1 MAVRKLK
8 NGKWAADVTFGVK
21 WDGSRDR
28 RITEH
33 TTQKQA
39 QKAERAM
46 LIERDGSNGISGRIT
61 FSEFL
66 DEIYWPQKQG
76 LRRNTRRCYE
86 RDIKLRLMPTF
97 GNMNIDQIN
106 RLSIQKMLSRC
117 ATRKIA
123 TNARETLS
131 SILGVA
137 VEMDMLVKNPASY
150 RYQYP
155 AQPEAPDDKFG
166 VWLTSFAEH
175 RTLLDYLVFVHD
187 GEAIERMVALGLC
200 FGLRKGEVFGLDWED
215 VDFKRSEIHI
225 RHTYTVAKG
234 GAYLTEPKTAKSRR
248 TIPVTSYALERM
260 QSWGE
265 KCGPIVKG
273 LDGERMHP
281 NTASNAMRRLV
292 RETYPSGDQLPRVTL
307 MSLRHSFAT
316 TCIRSGIDVA
326 TVSAWL
332 GHKDIT
338 TTYNRY
344 VKPLL
349 SDLHADAR
357 MIDAAFFKT

>member
-8 NGKWAADVTFGVK
+8 NGKWAADVTLGAK

-28 RITEH
+28 RIYEFS
-33 TTQKQA
+33 TQKQA

-46 LIERDGSNGISGRIT
+46 LIERDGRSGISGRIT

-86 RDIKLRLMPTF
+86 RDIKLRLMPAF

-106 RLSIQKMLSRC
+106 RLAIQRMLSNC

-137 VEMDMLVKNPASY
+137 VEMEMLVKNPASY

-155 AQPEAPDDKFG
+155 PQPEAPADKFG
-166 VWLTSFAEH
+166 VWLTTFAAH
-175 RTLLDYLVFVHD
+175 RTLLEYLAFMYSGD
-187 GEAIERMVALGLC
+187 AIERMVVLGLC

-215 VDFKRSEIHI
+215 VDLIRQEICI

-248 TIPVTSYALERM
+248 TIPITAYALARM
-260 QSWGE
+260 QSWG
-265 KCGPIVKG
+265 KTAGPIVKG
-273 LDGERMHP
+273 LDGGRMHP

-292 RETYPSGDQLPRVTL
+292 SESYPSGDKLPRVTL

-326 TVSAWL
+326 TVSMWL

-338 TTYNRY
+338 TTYNKY

-349 SDLHADAR
+349 SDLHADAK
-357 MIDAAFFKT
+357 MIDAAFSKA